1 MIFTEPQQGASH
13 DDLRKLAQAAEA
25 SGYDGFFRS
34 DHFLTMGGDGLPGP
48 SDAWL
53 TMAALAVQT
62 SRIRLGTLVTSA
74 TFRLPGPLA
83 IAVAQAD
90 QISGGRIEL
99 GLGGG
104 WFEAEHRAYGI
115 PFPPLGERF
124 DRLAE
129 QLEIITGLWATPVGQ
144 TYDFQ
149 GKHYQLNDSPALP
162 KPAQSPRPPV
172 IVGGHGKKRT
182 PALAARFADEFNV
195 PFAKLAD
202 VAPTFE
208 RVRAASAAIGR
219 TKLPTFSAAAVL
231 CVGRDDAEVRQRAEA
246 IGRDVDE
253 IRENGGIVGTPAEAV
268 ETIKRYAEAGAT
280 RMFLQV
286 LDLSD
291 LAHVELVAAEVAP
304 QALDLS
310 PSGSERSHR
319 VAAETSP
326 FGGHRTASRIRALD
340 PPAGSTST

>member
-1 MIFTEPQQGASH
+1 MRLVIFTEPQQGASH
-13 DDLRKLAQAAEA
+13 DDLRRLAQAAEA
-25 SGYDGFFRS
+25 SGFDGFFRS

-53 TMAALAVQT
+53 TLAALAVQT

-104 WFEAEHRAYGI
+104 WFEAEHKAYGI
-115 PFPPLGERF
+115 PFPSLGERF
-124 DRLAE
+124 DRLEE

-144 TYDFQ
+144 KYDFD
-149 GKHYQLNDSPALP
+149 GKHYQISDSPALP
-162 KPAQSPRPPV
+162 KPAQPRPPV

-195 PFAKLAD
+195 PFAKLED

-208 RVRAASAAIGR
+208 RVRAASEAIGR
-219 TKLPTFSAAAVL
+219 KELPVFSAASVL
-231 CVGRDDAEVRQRAEA
+231 CVGRDDAEVRRRAAA
-246 IGRDVDE
+246 IGREVDE
-253 IRENGGIVGTPAEAV
+253 MRENGGIVGTPDQVV
-268 ETIKRYAEAGAT
+268 ETIKSYGKVGAT
-280 RMFLQV
+280 RLFLQV

-291 LAHVELVAAEVAP
+291 LDHVELVASAVAP
-304 QALDLS
+304 QL
-310 PSGSERSHR
+310 
-319 VAAETSP
+319 
-326 FGGHRTASRIRALD
+326 
-340 PPAGSTST
+340 